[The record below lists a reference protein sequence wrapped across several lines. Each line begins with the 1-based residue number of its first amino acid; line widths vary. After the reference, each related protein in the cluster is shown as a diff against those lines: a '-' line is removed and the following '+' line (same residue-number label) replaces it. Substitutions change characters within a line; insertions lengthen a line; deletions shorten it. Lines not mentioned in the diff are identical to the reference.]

1 MESSGRSEKKSKVE
15 DEGDGRSG
23 GKKNG
28 KVALAAA
35 RRMAETASDVF
46 AHLEARGKTRETILM
61 EMEERDCILLAQ
73 VTKNPGGGK
82 LKVKLRDGSEPDPV
96 RICRPLQVKG
106 RAAPKQFSNIMRIG
120 DVVVI
125 VKGDIEGKFTAAQA
139 QRAEKAFDR
148 LSISY
153 PRGFFTVE
161 AAGDGE
167 DGDPAFVFDRSAEAE
182 AEARADDARQL
193 EEARAWAVFNGTEV
207 PLTVADIARVKAEYD
222 AKRLAAAAA
231 AASAG
236 GGPKAAKARGGAGGP
251 AEDEDLEAAV
261 VAKKG
266 LVGFAA
272 LAAATK
278 GKKGGGDEEFS
289 FE

>member
-1 MESSGRSEKKSKVE
+1 MERSEKKGKE
-15 DEGDGRSG
+15 EEGDGRSG

-35 RRMAETASDVF
+35 RRMAETATDVF
-46 AHLEARGKTRETILM
+46 GHLEARGKTRETILM
-61 EMEERDCILLAQ
+61 QMEERDCILLAQ

-96 RICRPLQVKG
+96 RICKPLQVKG
-106 RAAPKQFSNIMRIG
+106 RAAPKQFSNIMRVG

-125 VKGDIEGKFTAAQA
+125 VKGDIEGKFTPAQA

-148 LSISY
+148 LGISY

-161 AAGDGE
+161 AGGDD
-167 DGDPAFVFDRSAEAE
+167 DGDPGFMFDRSAEEAAE
-182 AEARADDARQL
+182 TRADEARQL

-207 PLTVADIARVKAEYD
+207 PLTVADIARVKGEYD

-231 AASAG
+231 AAEAAS
-236 GGPKAAKARGGAGGP
+236 GPKAAKARGGAGGP
-251 AEDEDLEAAV
+251 EEDDLEAVV

-272 LAAATK
+272 LAAASK
-278 GKKGGGDEEFS
+278 GKKGGDEEFS

>member
-1 MESSGRSEKKSKVE
+1 MARS
-15 DEGDGRSG
+15 
-23 GKKNG
+23 
-28 KVALAAA
+28 LAAA
-35 RRMAETASDVF
+35 RRMAETATDVF
-46 AHLEARGKTRETILM
+46 GHLEARGKTRDTILRD
-61 EMEERDCILLAQ
+61 MEERDCILLAQ

-106 RAAPKQFSNIMRIG
+106 RAAPKQFSNIMRVG

-125 VKGDIEGKFTAAQA
+125 VKGDIEGKFTPAQA

-148 LSISY
+148 LGISY

-161 AAGDGE
+161 AGGDE

-182 AEARADDARQL
+182 AEARADEARQL

-207 PLTVADIARVKAEYD
+207 PLTVPDIARVKAEYD

-231 AASAG
+231 AAEAASGA
-236 GGPKAAKARGGAGGP
+236 KTAKARGGAGGP
-251 AEDEDLEAAV
+251 EDEDLEATV

-272 LAAATK
+272 LAAASK
-278 GKKGGGDEEFS
+278 GKKGEDEEFS

>member
-1 MESSGRSEKKSKVE
+1 MERSEKKSKGGE

-35 RRMAETASDVF
+35 RRMAETATDVF
-46 AHLEARGKTRETILM
+46 SHLEARGKTRDTILM

-96 RICRPLQVKG
+96 RICKPLQVKG
-106 RAAPKQFSNIMRIG
+106 RAAPKQFANIMRVG

-125 VKGDIEGKFTAAQA
+125 VRGDIEGKFTAAQA

-148 LSISY
+148 LGISY

-161 AAGDGE
+161 AGGEE
-167 DGDPAFVFDRSAEAE
+167 DGDPAFVFDRSAEEAAE
-182 AEARADDARQL
+182 TRADEARQL

-231 AASAG
+231 AAEVAS
-236 GGPKAAKARGGAGGP
+236 GPKAAKARGGAGGP
-251 AEDEDLEAAV
+251 EEEDLEAAV

-272 LAAATK
+272 LAAASK
-278 GKKGGGDEEFS
+278 GKKGGDEEFS

>member
-1 MESSGRSEKKSKVE
+1 
-15 DEGDGRSG
+15 
-23 GKKNG
+23 
-28 KVALAAA
+28 
-35 RRMAETASDVF
+35 
-46 AHLEARGKTRETILM
+46 
-61 EMEERDCILLAQ
+61 
-73 VTKNPGGGK
+73 
-82 LKVKLRDGSEPDPV
+82 
-96 RICRPLQVKG
+96 
-106 RAAPKQFSNIMRIG
+106 MRVG

-148 LSISY
+148 LGITY

-161 AAGDGE
+161 ASGEE

-182 AEARADDARQL
+182 AEARADEARQL
-193 EEARAWAVFNGTEV
+193 EEARAWAIHNGTEV
-207 PLTVADIARVKAEYD
+207 PLTVADIARVKGEYD

-231 AASAG
+231 AASASG
-236 GGPKAAKARGGAGGP
+236 AGPKAKARGGAGGP
-251 AEDEDLEAAV
+251 EDDDLEATV

-272 LAAATK
+272 LSAAASK
-278 GKKGGGDEEFS
+278 GKKGGDEEFS

>member
-1 MESSGRSEKKSKVE
+1 MDRTATKSKE
-15 DEGDGRSG
+15 EEGDGRSG

-35 RRMAETASDVF
+35 RRMAETATDVF
-46 AHLEARGKTRETILM
+46 SHLEARGKSKDRILM
-61 EMEERDCILLAQ
+61 EMEDRDCILLAQ

-96 RICRPLQVKG
+96 RICKPLQVKG
-106 RAAPKQFSNIMRIG
+106 RAAPKQFANIMRVG

-125 VKGDIEGKFTAAQA
+125 VKGDIEGKFTPAQA

-148 LSISY
+148 LGITY

-161 AAGDGE
+161 AGGDE
-167 DGDPAFVFDRSAEAE
+167 EGDPGFVFDRSAEAE
-182 AEARADDARQL
+182 AETRADEARQL

-231 AASAG
+231 AAEAAA
-236 GGPKAAKARGGAGGP
+236 GPKAAKAARGGAGGP
-251 AEDEDLEAAV
+251 EEDDLETAV

-272 LAAATK
+272 LASYSASK

>member
-1 MESSGRSEKKSKVE
+1 MESSKVTKSKME

-46 AHLEARGKTRETILM
+46 AHLEARGKTRETILRD
-61 EMEERDCILLAQ
+61 MEERDCILLAQ

-96 RICRPLQVKG
+96 RICKPLQVKG

-125 VKGDIEGKFTAAQA
+125 VRGDIEGKFTAAQA

-148 LSISY
+148 LGISY

-167 DGDPAFVFDRSAEAE
+167 DGDPAFEFDRSAEAA
-182 AEARADDARQL
+182 AEAREDEARQL

-231 AASAG
+231 AASAAAT
-236 GGPKAAKARGGAGGP
+236 GPKAAKARGGAGGP
-251 AEDEDLEAAV
+251 EDDDLEATV

-272 LAAATK
+272 LAAASK
-278 GKKGGGDEEFS
+278 GKKGDEEFS

>member
-1 MESSGRSEKKSKVE
+1 MERATKSKE
-15 DEGDGRSG
+15 EEGDGRSG

-35 RRMAETASDVF
+35 RRMAETATDVF
-46 AHLEARGKTRETILM
+46 GHLEARGKTRDTILM

-96 RICRPLQVKG
+96 RICKPLQVKG
-106 RAAPKQFSNIMRIG
+106 RAAPKQFSNIMRVG

-125 VKGDIEGKFTAAQA
+125 VRGDIEGKFTAAQA

-148 LSISY
+148 LGISY

-161 AAGDGE
+161 AGGDE
-167 DGDPAFVFDRSAEAE
+167 DGDPAFEFDRSAEAA
-182 AEARADDARQL
+182 AEAREDETRQL
-193 EEARAWAVFNGTEV
+193 DEARAWAVFNGTEV

-231 AASAG
+231 AASASG
-236 GGPKAAKARGGAGGP
+236 AGPKTAKARGGAGGP
-251 AEDEDLEAAV
+251 EDDDLEATV

-272 LAAATK
+272 LAAGSK
-278 GKKGGGDEEFS
+278 GKKGDEEFS